1 MNLDHKKH
9 SVESSRRYI
18 ELTSE
23 FRDRNKWPCPAEFT
37 VPITCI
43 NRNDNQHRDPIVSS
57 YPSYA
62 WYQMPYSQP
71 SGSFNATP
79 DNLIIPR
86 SINEVY
92 YTSLWPVRPQVDG
105 NDYNDPI
112 LNPVMPA
119 PFGPDH
125 LDICVGSPVVGSG
138 NETNSACV
146 LAQTF
151 SGGSRKAPQLNSS
164 LVTENIWSPLPL
176 NPTAFN
182 PYYLPVKD
190 YLAGALLLKFNY
202 DPSVPLNQR
211 QETTGSFGLD
221 LPIQVLVINNLLGVL
236 PSIGDIVADL
246 SGAQGCIFAI
256 YGQQAGT
263 VVIGGV
269 VSLYVYTT
277 PGTPFTTG
285 TPPPVLGGVVLTGSE
300 IAWVSDISSEF
311 STRFFSFITW
321 PEVTSTSGIT
331 LPAATVESS
340 TITSYDPISAVVEL
354 ETEFSE
360 NFNIATDFYLIDF
373 NSDPRD
379 DWKNYVPGGPRIFI
393 PGGTSRENAYIGLYV
408 ENYGLLQNRSADMTL
423 SSDVSGSV
431 YAKITKYD
439 GYHRIAYLE
448 SSIPLIVY
456 QSRASI
462 YSAPNF
468 TFPIYSF
475 GSSSYTI
482 RDSPPLSSHFF
493 HRLGIANGSIAEILV
508 TEPGERYKVGETIGS
523 SFVDYLDNNNNIV
536 QYPAADYLLTGGG
549 NAFRGVIREINW
561 SNADRSRGGILRIDV
576 LQQGQDFKVGNYHLS
591 AMGNAQGKNAVLVVL
606 QVYQTIELVQE
617 GSPPNIETIRTG
629 EIGDY
634 CFMPSLDQYTAPTTG
649 SGAPPFGG
657 LKNTNQKTAAPAI
670 PRYYY
675 AEFFGLGPIP
685 PVPPPTSPQWYE
697 GLDIQSSGYPLRI
710 IECIEEEPFPES
722 GLRRISGSFSK
733 DRTFTGIFVLP
744 FAAPPATPINL
755 GAEVTVIYLE
765 TEYKDFGMV
774 YQNSKDPLVLNTSPI
789 LPSIS
794 MAVYQSNFE
803 LSSIAVGN
811 NAVLAPLTQS
821 GVIKAQS
828 LEILSFDHDNSHSL
842 NYTGSTVSQ
851 NQMVCY
857 EIELLSLILPNLPL
871 DNNIGGLIA
880 FYPYLY
886 VELVNVSS
894 PSAGNAGIIYSNNPN
909 ARKAL
914 FRVNI
919 DDTSTPL
926 ISKFI
931 KLDGDGSVQTIKFKP
946 NDNLHFRVFLYNG
959 DLFETDQQDTPPPLP
974 VDFFVQISAEF
985 GIRRLI

>member
-43 NRNDNQHRDPIVSS
+43 NRNNDQHHDPIVSG

-71 SGSFNATP
+71 SGSFNSTP
-79 DNLIIPR
+79 DDALIPR

-105 NDYNDPI
+105 NNYNA
-112 LNPVMPA
+112 LNPVMPF
-119 PFGPDH
+119 PFGADF
-125 LDICVGSPVVGSG
+125 LDICVGTPVMA
-138 NETNSACV
+138 NETNNACV
-146 LAQTF
+146 LAQSF
-151 SGGSRKAPQLNSS
+151 SGGSRKEPQLSSS
-164 LVTENIWSPLPL
+164 LITENIWSPDPT

-190 YLAGALLLKFNY
+190 YLAGSLLLKFNY
-202 DPSVPLNQR
+202 DPSGPLNQR
-211 QETTGSFGLD
+211 QNDTLLRRQVIVVKDLAGLAN
-221 LPIQVLVINNLLGVL
+221 PPVLNGIITAGGV
-236 PSIGDIVADL
+236 D
-246 SGAQGCIFAI
+246 GCIYAI
-256 YGQQAGT
+256 YGAGT
-263 VVIGGV
+263 IVTGGV
-269 VSLYVYTT
+269 VALYVYTL
-277 PGTPFTTG
+277 PAAPFVTG
-285 TPPPVLGGVVLTGSE
+285 NVVTSLILTGSE

-311 STRFFSFITW
+311 ADRIFAFITW
-321 PEVTSTSGIT
+321 PEVTSATGIT

-340 TITSYDPISAVVEL
+340 TITSYNPTTGTVGL

-360 NFNIATDFYLIDF
+360 NFNITTDFYLIDF

-379 DWKNYVPGGPRIFI
+379 DWKSYVPGGPRVFI
-393 PGGTSRENAYIGLYV
+393 PGGTSRDNAYVGLYV
-408 ENYGLLQNRSADMTL
+408 ENYGLLQNRSGNMTGPSSSL
-423 SSDVSGSV
+423 SSNVSGSV

-439 GYHRIAYLE
+439 AYHRVAYLE
-448 SSIPLIVY
+448 NPIPLIVN

-462 YSAPNF
+462 YTAPNF

-482 RDSPPLSSHFF
+482 RNFPPISSHFF
-493 HRLGIANGSIAEILV
+493 HRLGIANGSVAEILIM
-508 TEPGERYKVGETIGS
+508 EPGERYKAGETIGS
-523 SFVDYLDNNNNIV
+523 SFVSYLDNTNTIV
-536 QYPAADYLLTGGG
+536 TYPAADYLITGGG

-561 SNADRSRGGILRIDV
+561 SNADRSRGGILRIEV
-576 LQQGQDFKVGNYHLS
+576 LQQGQGFRVGNYHLS
-591 AMGNAQGKNAVLVVL
+591 AVSNAQGKNAVLHID

-617 GSPPNIETIRTG
+617 GNLQNSEPIRTG

-634 CFMPSLDQYTAPTTG
+634 CFMPSLDQYTAPTTS
-649 SGAPPFGG
+649 SGVPPFGG
-657 LKNTNQKTAAPAI
+657 LKNNNPKTAAPAI

-697 GLDIQSSGYPLRI
+697 GLDIQTSGYPLRI
-710 IECIEEEPFPES
+710 IECLEEEPFPET
-722 GLRRISGSFSK
+722 GLRRISGFFSK
-733 DRTFTGIFVLP
+733 DRTFTGIFAFP
-744 FAAPPATPINL
+744 MSAPATL
-755 GAEVTVIYLE
+755 GAEVTVIYIE
-765 TEYKDFGMV
+765 TEYKNFGMV
-774 YQNSKDPLVLNTSPI
+774 YQNSYDPLVLNINPVI
-789 LPSIS
+789 PSIS
-794 MAVYQSNFE
+794 LAAYQSNFE
-803 LSSIAVGN
+803 LSTIGGN
-811 NAVLAPLTQS
+811 NNVLAALTQS

-828 LEILSFDHDNSHSL
+828 LEVLPFDHDNNHSL